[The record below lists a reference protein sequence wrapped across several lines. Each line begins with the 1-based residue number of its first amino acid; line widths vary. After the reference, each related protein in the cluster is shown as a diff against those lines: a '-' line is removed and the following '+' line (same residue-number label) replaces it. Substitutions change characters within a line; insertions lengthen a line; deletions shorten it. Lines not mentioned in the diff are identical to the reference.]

1 MCSAHLPMP
10 SNVQME
16 GCITRER
23 GALLFCAPKEKDRR
37 SAAKVQII
45 DVFALQVATGYIRDP
60 QGGLLLESQPS
71 LASGRIWS
79 VAKAAQLIRN
89 DVRPNRWV
97 ALHVDKFA
105 WGLFWAGGGLQH
117 CRQLL
122 ENAATVDDECS
133 SLVPASPDALLRLV
147 LDLQAESID
156 VPAGSNPFL
165 VNAVSQSLVQQW
177 RWVIYSSIMWLVLL
191 LITVGGFLSVLEKQD
206 RKLELLL
213 ERSARF

>member
-1 MCSAHLPMP
+1 MP
-10 SNVQME
+10 SNIQVE
-16 GCITRER
+16 DCVTRER
-23 GALLFCAPKEKDRR
+23 GTLLFCAPKEKDRR
-37 SAAKVQII
+37 SGIKVQII

-60 QGGLLLESQPS
+60 HGRLLLESQPS

-97 ALHVDKFA
+97 ALQADKFA

-122 ENAATVDDECS
+122 ENAATVGDECS

-156 VPAGSNPFL
+156 VPAGSKPFTL
-165 VNAVSQSLVQQW
+165 RTARHPLVQQW
-177 RWVIYSSIMWLVLL
+177 RWVIYSSVMWLVLL
-191 LITVGGFLSVLEKQD
+191 LMIVVGFLVLLNRQD
-206 RKLELLL
+206 KKLELLL
-213 ERSARF
+213 DRTVDCRHQLN

>member
-1 MCSAHLPMP
+1 MP
-10 SNVQME
+10 SNVQVE

-37 SAAKVQII
+37 SGTKVQII

-60 QGGLLLESQPS
+60 HGRLLLESNPS
-71 LASGRIWS
+71 LATGRIWP

-97 ALHVDKFA
+97 ALQVDKFA
-105 WGLFWAGGGLQH
+105 WGLFWAGGGLQY

-133 SLVPASPDALLRLV
+133 SLVAASPDALLRLV
-147 LDLQAESID
+147 LDLQATSID
-156 VPAGSNPFL
+156 APAGSNPFPL
-165 VNAVSQSLVQQW
+165 RTVSQPFVQQW
-177 RWVIYSSIMWLVLL
+177 RWVIYSSIVWFVLLVL
-191 LITVGGFLSVLEKQD
+191 TVGGFLVVLEKQD

-213 ERSARF
+213 ERSSFVIDER

>member
-1 MCSAHLPMP
+1 MP
-10 SNVQME
+10 SNVQVE
-16 GCITRER
+16 GCITRAR

-37 SAAKVQII
+37 SGIKVQII

-60 QGGLLLESQPS
+60 HDRLLLESQPS
-71 LASGRIWS
+71 LASGRIWT

-97 ALHVDKFA
+97 ALQVDKFA

-122 ENAATVDDECS
+122 ENAATVGDECS

-147 LDLQAESID
+147 LDLQASSID
-156 VPAGSNPFL
+156 APAGSNPFPL
-165 VNAVSQSLVQQW
+165 RTVSQPFVQQW
-177 RWVIYSSIMWLVLL
+177 RWVVYSSIVWFVLLVL
-191 LITVGGFLSVLEKQD
+191 TVGGFLVVLEKQD

-213 ERSARF
+213 DRSSKF